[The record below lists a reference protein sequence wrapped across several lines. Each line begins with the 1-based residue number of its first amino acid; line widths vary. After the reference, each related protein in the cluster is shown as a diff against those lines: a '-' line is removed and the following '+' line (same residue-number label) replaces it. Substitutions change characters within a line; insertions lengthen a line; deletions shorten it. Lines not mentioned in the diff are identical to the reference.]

1 MDLGYIWQ
9 RIKWSPVPFHC
20 FVHLPKIDT
29 CNHGRVPFSVLSL
42 GFQQATNTILKQNQD
57 AVVKL
62 QVEGVLDVSLHKTG
76 DMLHFKCRQLCTHTH
91 TGLGLEWWN
100 V

>member
-42 GFQQATNTILKQNQD
+42 GFQQPTNTPETEPGRRGEAAGGGRAGRVPAQD
-57 AVVKL
+57 RGHA
-62 QVEGVLDVSLHKTG
+62 SL
-76 DMLHFKCRQLCTHTH
+76 
-91 TGLGLEWWN
+91 
-100 V
+100 